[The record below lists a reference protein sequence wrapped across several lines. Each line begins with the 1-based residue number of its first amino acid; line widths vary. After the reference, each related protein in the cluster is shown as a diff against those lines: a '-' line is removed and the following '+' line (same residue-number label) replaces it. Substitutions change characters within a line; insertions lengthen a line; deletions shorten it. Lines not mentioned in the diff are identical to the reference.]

1 MIAWTNLLYIR
12 LEWKNEISLKA
23 ATLQNKK
30 TVTVVQT
37 EIQIM
42 LLLLS
47 PVPPNICWTP
57 MQVNSAACL
66 ILTSAPVNFPD
77 MPLQM
82 VQQFKQLKWKKK
94 KKLPTHPLWGPA
106 DSSLP
111 KLGAG
116 TSSRS
121 GSNTGG
127 TGRSLGDGAN
137 GNTGNWTWR
146 IKVHTVSV
154 MERKIIFQNSKFQK
168 G

>member
-47 PVPPNICWTP
+47 PVPPNICWAP

-94 KKLPTHPLWGPA
+94 KKKSFQRTHCEVQLIPLSQ
-106 DSSLP
+106 SSEPVQAAALVVI
-111 KLGAG
+111 LEELDEA
-116 TSSRS
+116 
-121 GSNTGG
+121 
-127 TGRSLGDGAN
+127 
-137 GNTGNWTWR
+137 
-146 IKVHTVSV
+146 
-154 MERKIIFQNSKFQK
+154 
-168 G
+168 